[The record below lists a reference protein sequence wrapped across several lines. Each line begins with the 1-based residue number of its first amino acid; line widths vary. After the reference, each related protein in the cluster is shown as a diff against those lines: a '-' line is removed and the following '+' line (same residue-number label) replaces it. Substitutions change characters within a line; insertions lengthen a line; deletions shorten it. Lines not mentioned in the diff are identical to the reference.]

1 MHKFIPA
8 FVFTLFFA
16 LAMLD
21 ACSTAKNMSSDS
33 SAAIPAVDSSVV
45 ILDGACAADAACTE
59 QSRSI
64 PESASADFVCDIR
77 DGQVYKTVKIGSQ
90 TWMAENLNYETVNSY
105 CYDDRMSNCLQYG
118 RLYTW
123 NAAVEACPAGYHLPD
138 TAEWNTLIDELG
150 GETIAALSLKSK
162 SGWYIDWRS
171 PHGNGSDSSG
181 FSGLPAGMRSDEGDS
196 VYLDME
202 NSAFFWSSTDII
214 SSFAYG
220 MSLDKNFI
228 LDERRKKNAYSVR
241 CIKGEK
247 RENDAV
253 SSKLI
258 GDFLTDSR
266 DGQSYKIVKI
276 GTQTWMAQ
284 NLNYETENSDCFN
297 DRAVNCAEYGRLY
310 TWSEAMKVCP
320 AGYHLPDTV
329 EWKTLFATVGGQAV
343 AGKSLKA
350 QTGWLGNGNGIDSF
364 GFNALPAG
372 EKDFW
377 GDYGVGD
384 KYAYFLSFAPEDSA
398 HVYYTQLISNRD
410 DVKLLDDQKNEMRKL
425 SVRCVKD

>member
-1 MHKFIPA
+1 MHKFISA
-8 FVFTLFFA
+8 FVFLCFLA
-16 LAMLD
+16 LAVLD
-21 ACSTAKNMSSDS
+21 ACSSARNMPSDS
-33 SAAIPAVDSSVV
+33 SAVIPAPV
-45 ILDGACAADAACTE
+45 
-59 QSRSI
+59 
-64 PESASADFVCDIR
+64 PESDTLSWLPDGYSDTMEFVTDPR

-90 TWMAENLNYETVNSY
+90 TWMAENLNYETENSY

-123 NAAVEACPAGYHLPD
+123 NAAIEACPAGYHLPD
-138 TAEWNTLIDELG
+138 TTEWNTLIDELG
-150 GETIAALSLKSK
+150 GETAAALSLKSK
-162 SGWYIDWRS
+162 SGWYEDWRS
-171 PHGNGSDSSG
+171 SHGNGSDSLG

-196 VYLDME
+196 VYLGME

-220 MSLDKNFI
+220 MSLDNNFI
-228 LDERRKKNAYSVR
+228 LDERLKKNAYSIR
-241 CIKGEK
+241 CVKGEK
-247 RENDAV
+247 RENDVV
-253 SSKLI
+253 SSKLM

-310 TWSEAMKVCP
+310 TWNEAMKVCP

-329 EWKTLFATVGGQAV
+329 EWKTLFAIMGGQAV
-343 AGKSLKA
+343 AGKSLKS
-350 QTGWLGNGNGIDSF
+350 QTGWLGNGNGMDSF

-372 EKDFW
+372 EKEFF
-377 GDYGVGD
+377 GGYGVGD
-384 KYAYFLSFAPEDSA
+384 KYAYFWSFVPEDSA
-398 HVYYTQLISNRD
+398 QVYYTQLISNRD